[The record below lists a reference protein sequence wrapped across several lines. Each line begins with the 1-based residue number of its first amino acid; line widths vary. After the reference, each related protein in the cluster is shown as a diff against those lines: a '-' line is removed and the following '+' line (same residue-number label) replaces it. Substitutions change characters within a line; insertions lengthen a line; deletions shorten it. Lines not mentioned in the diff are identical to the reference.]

1 MRGKL
6 KNIMYIITILSLAVI
21 LSACSSK
28 FAGGEPYYYEL
39 FEIKARKQGENV
51 NNMYVIDPFA
61 GKVLAFSPVVETYD
75 ELPYELEKYEETE
88 EELIIRF
95 ENDQNDHFEKKSN
108 SLWKSLETDVE
119 YSVEKI
125 DGEFDYTKVQRP

>member
-28 FAGGEPYYYEL
+28 FADGDPYYYEL

-61 GKVLAFSPVVETYD
+61 GKVLTFSPGVETYD

-88 EELIIRF
+88 EELII
-95 ENDQNDHFEKKSN
+95 HFEKKSS